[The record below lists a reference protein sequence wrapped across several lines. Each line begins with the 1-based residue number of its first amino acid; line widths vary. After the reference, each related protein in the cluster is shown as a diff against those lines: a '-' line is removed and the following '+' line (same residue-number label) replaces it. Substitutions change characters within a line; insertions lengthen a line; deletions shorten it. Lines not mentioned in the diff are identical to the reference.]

1 MSKAVF
7 YFVLETG
14 VTVTVLNLPPIW
26 TALGRD
32 ARLLSNFANLE
43 DDESN

>member
-1 MSKAVF
+1 MSRVAF
-7 YFVLETG
+7 YFILETG

-32 ARLLSNFANLE
+32 ARLFSAFATLE